1 MNKVNTMFWL
11 NDNSVNELNKRYG
24 HRCYTFKTEGRIV
37 YNPTRGKK
45 TDPHWCII
53 ELDKE
58 ITRYYRY
65 LFKKRFGYDL
75 YSPSFDAHVSLLKG
89 FETPKMSTEWKNLD
103 GKVVEVLYDSNLY
116 WNHQHVWLNSYCEEY
131 FTLREFY
138 EIPDWNT
145 KDFSHITVGKFKA

>member
-1 MNKVNTMFWL
+1 MRYINHKQRRKTVDIVNKVNTMFWL

-37 YNPTRGKK
+37 YDPTRGKK

-89 FETPKMSTEWKNLD
+89 FETPKMSTEWKRLD
-103 GKVVEVLYDSNLY
+103 GKIVEILVANESA
-116 WNHQHVWLNSYCEEY
+116 V
-131 FTLREFY
+131 EFGQPLFLI
-138 EIPDWNT
+138 EG
-145 KDFSHITVGKFKA
+145 V